1 MYILG
6 QFTSRFGQFLEYY
19 IGPNI
24 LHRLFVKELQNVS

>member
-6 QFTSRFGQFLEYY
+6 QFTSRFGKFLEYY
-19 IGPNI
+19 IDQI